1 MTHPLNFEQGGP
13 VWEAFR
19 KKAKTDLFFLAS
31 TILGYADLFP
41 LRRETHLLFCKFL
54 ERKTGIPDIDLAPIQ
69 KCETPRGTGKTSIG
83 TVSSS
88 IQEVLKNPETA
99 IMIANE
105 KAETAENFL
114 GVIKTHFET
123 NDMLRSLF
131 PELVFEDWQQTTWK
145 SDGATIRRS
154 QSRPEPTFFTTGVGG
169 TRTGMHPDI
178 IIVDDPISKEAM
190 EAARVGAWM
199 IMERV
204 NRWCNELKL
213 LLNTQA
219 KPFPW
224 IRVNGTR
231 WWMHDTYEYIET
243 QYGRGEEERK
253 YRISAKLP
261 DGRTVSREVYRVG
274 DVAVFRAAAIEDSV
288 AVYPDIY
295 SLETLAKLRE
305 DDPELYAC
313 NLLNKPTDAS
323 VRTFQDPWLRYY
335 ERLDP
340 KLFQYKLADGKM
352 RFVKDEDLRKV
363 LVCDPAFTASGTGAR
378 AAIVVTGTDTETGM
392 QLVLE
397 ASAQRAEP
405 ADLVTDILN
414 VAQRHKLHTIYVEAV
429 AQQIAFIQFI
439 ENQARRKNLPIYVEQ
454 VKPGGR
460 NKDIRIESLSPFFRA
475 GNILVHRSQLDLLSE
490 YASFR
495 PGARYKDLLDALAY
509 CAERWATWSPGP
521 GSARDR
527 ANQQL
532 ETYRARRGLS
542 AAS

>member
-1 MTHPLNFEQGGP
+1 MTTPLNFEQGGP
-13 VWEAFR
+13 VWEGLR
-19 KKAKTDLFFLAS
+19 KKAKTDLFFLAT

-54 ERKTGIPDIDLAPIQ
+54 ERRTGIPDIDLAPIQ
-69 KCETPRGTGKTSIG
+69 KCETPRGTGKTSVG
-83 TVSSS
+83 TVASS

-231 WWMHDTYEYIET
+231 WWMHDTYEYIES
-243 QYGRGEEERK
+243 QYGRGEEARR

-313 NLLNKPTDAS
+313 NMMNRPTDAS

-363 LVCDPAFTASGTGAR
+363 LVCDPAFTSSGTGAR
-378 AAIVVTGTDTETGM
+378 AAIVVTGTDTETGN

-405 ADLVTDILN
+405 ADLVIDILN
-414 VAQRHKLHTIYVEAV
+414 VAQRHRLHTIYVEVV
-429 AQQIAFIQFI
+429 AQQIAFVQFI
-439 ENQARRKNLPIYVEQ
+439 ENQARRQNLPIYVEQ

-475 GNILVHRSQLDLLSE
+475 GNILVHRSQLDLLAE
-490 YASFR
+490 YAAFR

-509 CAERWATWSPGP
+509 CAERWSTWSPGP
-521 GSARDR
+521 GNARDR
-527 ANQQL
+527 AKQQL
-532 ETYRARRGLS
+532 ETYRQRRGLS
-542 AAS
+542 AAT